1 MKHLI
6 CLFFFCS
13 IAIDTFSQCSP
24 TISVLGNPLMS
35 SPPSFPSN
43 RIGLDYGDS
52 ELVISDPGIN
62 ISIANADACINS
74 WQIAV
79 SRVDNTIN
87 TDFRFWVSK
96 ANDGSS
102 TSSGTSINP
111 NGPSGY
117 QEIQTFSQN
126 FFSGTKNR
134 QSVQI
139 NYKISGLSVLKTAT
153 TYTTTVYYTISYTL

>member
-1 MKHLI
+1 MY
-6 CLFFFCS
+6 
-13 IAIDTFSQCSP
+13 
-24 TISVLGNPLMS
+24 
-35 SPPSFPSN
+35 SPPAFPSN

-52 ELVISDPGIN
+52 ELVISNAGIN

-74 WQIAV
+74 WQIEV

-87 TDFRFWVSK
+87 TGFRFWVSK

-111 NGPSGY
+111 QGPSSY

-139 NYKISGLSVLKTAT
+139 NYKMSGITVLKTAT